1 MDAAHPGSP
10 GCRTNALHIFRR
22 TTVMGLRAGRTDREL
37 FQLNQR
43 RTRLMHL
50 AQPRLTTLIMV
61 SEKMSENLQKLMGLR
76 RD

>member
-1 MDAAHPGSP
+1 
-10 GCRTNALHIFRR
+10 
-22 TTVMGLRAGRTDREL
+22 MGLRAGRTDREL

-61 SEKMSENLQKLMGLR
+61 SEKMSENLQKLMGLL